1 MEPVT
6 RITRSVADSVI
17 GVSGAMA
24 CRPVRC
30 DREVSSAQ
38 TTGEHSTRQQART
51 VSGEASARTNGLA
64 LRVALERLVWSE
76 HRAWHWMALA
86 GGNVGAVTDPRRQ
99 FAPSAERNKEPIL
112 QVLKQHLPATPK
124 KGAVVLEV
132 ASGTGQHTAHFATHL
147 PAFTWQVRAGPTQ
160 A

>member
-1 MEPVT
+1 
-6 RITRSVADSVI
+6 VAF
-17 GVSGAMA
+17 
-24 CRPVRC
+24 
-30 DREVSSAQ
+30 
-38 TTGEHSTRQQART
+38 
-51 VSGEASARTNGLA
+51 
-64 LRVALERLVWSE
+64 ERLLWSE

-86 GGNVGAVTDPRRQ
+86 GGNLGAVTDPRRQ

-147 PAFTWQVRAGPTQ
+147 PAFAWQVPEPA
-160 A
+160 